1 LENANVDRPQV
12 QIDGDPTSPEA
23 ITVILTPTHTSI
35 GRAMDREARKPELTN
50 SMTESIH
57 TINSLLARL
66 TMLMS
71 FVLEVD
77 ASSEMYRLLLR
88 LGQSGSSG
96 EIVTI
101 RFKNIAELK
110 MDVDAGGWVQLM
122 MLRVELGEEGF
133 ERRYV
138 VKEREHGVMSCR
150 CASVE
155 LD

>member
-1 LENANVDRPQV
+1 
-12 QIDGDPTSPEA
+12 
-23 ITVILTPTHTSI
+23 
-35 GRAMDREARKPELTN
+35 
-50 SMTESIH
+50 
-57 TINSLLARL
+57 
-66 TMLMS
+66 MLIS

-77 ASSEMYRLLLR
+77 LSTGMYDLVLR
-88 LGQSGSSG
+88 LGQSESSD
-96 EIVTI
+96 EIVAF

-138 VKEREHGVMSCR
+138 VKEREHGVMSLR
-150 CASVE
+150 CANVQ